1 MSTDSVKGWSIIV
14 SGRTLAEL
22 APGDSVV
29 IGRKPL
35 RPLPDEEVPRVD
47 VADPTKS
54 MSKRHALFSV
64 LMDGQGVLRDL
75 NSTNGTF
82 VVRDN
87 GDLSRMP
94 FGQDFTFS
102 RSPMHLQLGDMAIE
116 FRRTDVSAMPQD
128 AIDPPVQSLFSYAPM
143 ETEPPVAQAG
153 QELSVDDILDLRT
166 GEPTSAFQAMPK
178 HKRQELPPTFPPMS
192 IPSKQLGSQP
202 DQWPAIADPVV
213 AAASRT
219 ASADQPAPTA
229 SSDADSSA
237 GTHDAGHA
245 MRTDGA
251 AATREAAGGNRTAS
265 PVRAPALPS
274 PAQSL
279 HLQPEPLPKRDLFQ
293 DALERRR
300 EEEAARAEREAAE
313 REARAAEQ
321 AEREAAAQAA
331 ATRNASAFAWEDDP
345 FDATGTGGDD
355 LSEGTE
361 ADAAAPADPAAD
373 GAAAAYRPVFEPGS
387 VFERL
392 SRGEFERKEPAVVVD
407 GMTSDDA
414 RTTTDYNMQFEMARK
429 RPLLPF
435 LALNPHLYHKLYEF
449 LESLD
454 DPDIDAGL
462 EDNDGY
468 AEYKKGSS
476 R

>member
-1 MSTDSVKGWSIIV
+1 MSTDSVEGWSIIV

-82 VVRDN
+82 IVRDN

-116 FRRTDVSAMPQD
+116 FLRTDVSAMPQD

-143 ETEPPVAQAG
+143 ESEPSAEPAG
-153 QELSVDDILDLRT
+153 QGLSVDDILDLRT
-166 GEPTSAFQAMPK
+166 GEPTSAFQAIPK

-192 IPSKQLGSQP
+192 IPSKQLGRQP
-202 DQWPAIADPVV
+202 DQCPAVADPVV
-213 AAASRT
+213 AAASRV
-219 ASADQPAPTA
+219 ASVDQPAAKDP
-229 SSDADSSA
+229 SDAGAAADA
-237 GTHDAGHA
+237 HDAGHA
-245 MRTDGA
+245 ARTDGA
-251 AATREAAGGNRTAS
+251 AATREAAGGKRAAS

-331 ATRNASAFAWEDDP
+331 APQNASALAWEDDP
-345 FDATGTGGDD
+345 FDATGTGDAD
-355 LSEGTE
+355 LSGE
-361 ADAAAPADPAAD
+361 ADAVAPADPAAD

-468 AEYKKGSS
+468 TEYKKGSS